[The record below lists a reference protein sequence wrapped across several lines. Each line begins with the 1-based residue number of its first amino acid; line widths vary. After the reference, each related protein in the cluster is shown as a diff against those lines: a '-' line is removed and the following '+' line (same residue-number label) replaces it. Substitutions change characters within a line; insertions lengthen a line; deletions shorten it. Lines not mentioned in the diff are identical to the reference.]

1 MTARALL
8 ALALAAC
15 APSAPITVR
24 DAYGFQPVLGDVGAI
39 YFTIDNRGDTPD
51 TLVDVAV
58 AGAAVAMLHE
68 QVAVDGREEMRHVGA
83 LPVPPHSEVVLRPG
97 GLHLMVEGFTTA
109 PKAGDTVRVTIRF
122 ARAGA
127 VPARAPIRAYG
138 AEP

>member
-15 APSAPITVR
+15 APSAPVTLR

-39 YFTIDNRGDTPD
+39 YFTIDNRGDAPD

-68 QVAVDGREEMRHVGA
+68 QVVVDGREEMRHVGTLA
-83 LPVPPHSEVVLRPG
+83 VPAHSEVVLRPG
-97 GLHLMVEGFTTA
+97 ALHVMVEGFTTA
-109 PKAGDTVRVTIRF
+109 PRAGDTLSVTARF

-127 VPARAPIRAYG
+127 VTVRAPIRAYG